1 MIYFVKKYLL
11 SLLIFVLSSNV
22 TINANSYSIF
32 GGLYD
37 YDDDNTTNLFGLN
50 YHISNS
56 EIELFNI
63 LTINPVIGGLITL
76 ESASMFYGGF
86 ETNIGLDKIYLN
98 LSSSAGIYSNGD
110 GKDLGSALQFKSEVN
125 LFYNLSKESRLGI
138 GSHHISNAGLDS
150 VNPGTNNFYLIYN
163 RNF

>member
-1 MIYFVKKYLL
+1 MFKKFLLTIILYYLTSG
-11 SLLIFVLSSNV
+11 SLH
-22 TINANSYSIF
+22 ANSYSIF
-32 GGLYD
+32 GGTYD
-37 YDDDNTTNLFGLN
+37 YDDDNTTNLIGLN

-56 EIELFNI
+56 EIDLLSI
-63 LTINPVIGGLITL
+63 LTINPVVGGLVTAK
-76 ESASMFYGGF
+76 SASMFYGGF
-86 ETNIGLDKIYLN
+86 ETNLGSDLIYLN

-110 GKDLGSALQFKSEVN
+110 GKDLGSAIQFKSEVN
-125 LFYNLSKESRLGI
+125 LLYSLSDKTRIGI